1 MAEQPVAT
9 SPADRLA
16 VAWARHS
23 GAVLAYAARRTTS
36 PEDAADVLAE
46 TFLIAW
52 RRIEALPAEP
62 DSRPWLFTVA
72 RNVLANQQRATRRR
86 AAATEALVA
95 EAARTVAAHHR
106 APDDEPGS
114 AALGRALARL
124 TAADREVL
132 LLAGWEGLTPA
143 EIAVVVAC
151 SPAAARVRLHRARR
165 RLRVLLAI
173 EDRAAGPHPSADPA
187 PAPMSTT
194 FLEVPR

>member
-1 MAEQPVAT
+1 M
-9 SPADRLA
+9 
-16 VAWARHS
+16 
-23 GAVLAYAARRTTS
+23 
-36 PEDAADVLAE
+36 
-46 TFLIAW
+46 
-52 RRIEALPAEP
+52 
-62 DSRPWLFTVA
+62 
-72 RNVLANQQRATRRR
+72 
-86 AAATEALVA
+86 A

-106 APDDEPGS
+106 APGDDPGS

-143 EIAVVVAC
+143 EIAVVLAC